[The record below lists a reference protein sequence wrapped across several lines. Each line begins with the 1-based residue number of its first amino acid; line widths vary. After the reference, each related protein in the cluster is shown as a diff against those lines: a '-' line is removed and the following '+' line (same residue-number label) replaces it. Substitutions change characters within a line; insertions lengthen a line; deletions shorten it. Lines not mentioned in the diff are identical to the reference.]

1 MKTTKTEQENRGSN
15 WICIVFSNSPGK
27 PFVAAAIRSDVNRRE
42 LLMRK
47 HIFHPLVLHELDIGD
62 GFAWSA
68 GRPVHPFPFHLSGRD
83 EAALLALCRSVRPQP
98 RSFRCVGR
106 SVLLLLLHTI

>member
-1 MKTTKTEQENRGSN
+1 M
-15 WICIVFSNSPGK
+15 FSNSPGK

-83 EAALLALCRSVRPQP
+83 EAALRRSVRPQP
-98 RSFRCVGR
+98 PSFRSVDR
-106 SVLLLLLHTI
+106 SYYVLVQNII